1 MLFVCTL
8 LVLTK
13 TNTSFTSTT
22 AITGLASAIGGCIRV
37 RSTGLPVAYDTILNA
52 IGYIFFSCAC
62 IAWAPGA
69 MYYNPILVLTI
80 YIAIKMI
87 VGVGND
93 MEDPFGNDESDLP
106 LESYCATIES
116 QINAIE
122 ERRAV
127 KYDLAYGPTDNKG
140 EYAVNIARESMTGS
154 LTSSFINNIKDG
166 DVELGQSGQMDHPF
180 HISCGNMS
188 TLTENTPLMNKKS

>member
-1 MLFVCTL
+1 M
-8 LVLTK
+8 
-13 TNTSFTSTT
+13 
-22 AITGLASAIGGCIRV
+22 
-37 RSTGLPVAYDTILNA
+37 AYDTILNA
-52 IGYIFFSCAC
+52 IGYVFFSCAC

-93 MEDPFGNDESDLP
+93 MEDPFGDDESDLP
-106 LESYCATIES
+106 LESYCATIET

-127 KYDLAYGPTDNKG
+127 EYDLAYGPTDNKG
-140 EYAVNIARESMTGS
+140 EYSVNIARSTGS
-154 LTSSFINNIKDG
+154 LANSFINSKDG
-166 DVELGQSGQMDHPF
+166 DVELGQSGQMDDTLDM
-180 HISCGNMS
+180 SCGNMS
-188 TLTENTPLMNKKS
+188 VLTESTPLVNKKS

>member
-1 MLFVCTL
+1 M
-8 LVLTK
+8 
-13 TNTSFTSTT
+13 
-22 AITGLASAIGGCIRV
+22 
-37 RSTGLPVAYDTILNA
+37 AYDTILNA

-140 EYAVNIARESMTGS
+140 EYAVNVARESMTGS
-154 LTSSFINNIKDG
+154 LTSSFINKIKDG
-166 DVELGQSGQMDHPF
+166 DVELGQLGQMDHPF

-188 TLTENTPLMNKKS
+188 TLTESTPLMNKKS